1 MTESFLSRWSRRKR
15 ASSSPPAGVDSEPP
29 RGSEETTERAAAT
42 SPRLRGEVDARSAS
56 GEGASPPAERA
67 EKAPHPDP
75 LPESGERE
83 FDPASLPPIESID
96 ASTDVSAFLRPGVP
110 ADLAQAALRRA
121 WVADPAIRD
130 FVGLAENAWDF
141 TAPGGVPG
149 FEPLRAI
156 DDVQRLA
163 AQVAGVLPAAA
174 PETAAA
180 DEAEAPQASAQP
192 ELVPPPQDVAAPSEG
207 ADAAAQKAA
216 SAAEHTQ
223 PRARH
228 GGALAE

>member
-1 MTESFLSRWSRRKR
+1 
-15 ASSSPPAGVDSEPP
+15 
-29 RGSEETTERAAAT
+29 
-42 SPRLRGEVDARSAS
+42 LREVDALERSEGAS
-56 GEGASPPAERA
+56 GEGASPPERVGR
-67 EKAPHPDP
+67 APHPDP
-75 LPESGERE
+75 LPASGERE
-83 FDPASLPPIESID
+83 FDPASLPPIESIGAD
-96 ASTDVSAFLRPGVP
+96 TDVSAFLRPGVP

-163 AQVAGVLPAAA
+163 AQVAGVLPTGAPEIAAA
-174 PETAAA
+174 E
-180 DEAEAPQASAQP
+180 EAEATQTSAQP
-192 ELVPPPQDVAAPSEG
+192 EPAQPPQDAAAPSEST
-207 ADAAAQKAA
+207 DVAAQKAA
-216 SAAEHTQ
+216 PAAEHTQ